1 MFHLRPLFV
10 EHFVCCTKYLMSSSA
25 LSAVLGGGGG
35 EFISS
40 QPWTN
45 CVGKCQTHEIIIVIS
60 TE

>member
-35 EFISS
+35 VNLYLVNLG
-40 QPWTN
+40 Q
-45 CVGKCQTHEIIIVIS
+45 IVL
-60 TE
+60 ENAKHMKL